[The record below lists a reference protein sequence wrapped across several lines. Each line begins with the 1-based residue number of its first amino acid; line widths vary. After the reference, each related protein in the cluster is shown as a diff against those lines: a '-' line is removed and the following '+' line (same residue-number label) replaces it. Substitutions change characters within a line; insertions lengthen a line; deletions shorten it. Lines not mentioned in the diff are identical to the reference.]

1 MLMTMAPSPPA
12 AQQALLEHGLA
23 ALGVRDYPRAAAL
36 LNEIAAALPSAAMP
50 WLALANAEQGCGRFD
65 AAEAALDRQLSLHMR
80 DVGALLFKAQ
90 LRERDGDERAA
101 SSFYRAA
108 LNQIA
113 FDGHLLPSLRPLHDH
128 AHAYLAATD
137 ARFTEYL
144 LAQIGGDPSPA
155 IRESI
160 GLLTGQREID
170 LQRPS
175 VFYYPGLAQRRF
187 FDSSEFRWL
196 EPMLAMLPAMQA
208 ELAAMRAGEDR
219 FTPYV
224 VATPDRP
231 APANPLLNDP
241 AWGTLHFWKSGEVVA
256 DNAAA
261 CPATLA
267 ALGHAPMPQ
276 IPGRSPNAH
285 WSRLKPGTHIAPHHG
300 MLNTRLICHIPI
312 LTAPACTLRVGSETR
327 EWRDGVPLIFDD
339 SIEHEAR
346 NAGPA
351 ERVVL
356 LFEIWRPEIDAA
368 DRAALSK
375 IFASINAYD

>member
-1 MLMTMAPSPPA
+1 MASLHPE
-12 AQQALLEHGLA
+12 AQSLLVQGLA
-23 ALGVRDYPRAAAL
+23 ALKARDHARAAAL
-36 LNEIAAALPSAAMP
+36 LGEAATGLAPDKMS
-50 WLALANAEQGCGRFD
+50 WLALASAEQGCGNLDR
-65 AAEAALDRQLSLHMR
+65 AEAALDRQLALHKR

-90 LRERDGDERAA
+90 LRERGGDERAA

-113 FDGHLLPSLRPLHDH
+113 FDGHLPPSLRPLHDH
-128 AHAYLAATD
+128 AHAFLAATD
-137 ARFTEYL
+137 AKFTDYL
-144 LAQIGGDPSPA
+144 LGQLDRDPSPA

-160 GLLTGQREID
+160 GLLTGAREID

-187 FDSSEFRWL
+187 FEPKEFAWL
-196 EPMLAMLPAMQA
+196 ASMLELLPAMQA
-208 ELAAMRAGEDR
+208 ELAAFRDGPDR

-224 VATPDRP
+224 VASPDRP
-231 APANPLLNDP
+231 APANPLLDDP
-241 AWGTLHFWKSGEVVA
+241 AWGTLHFWKSGEIVA

-261 CPATLA
+261 CPATMA
-267 ALGHAPMPQ
+267 ALSHAPLPV

-300 MLNTRLICHIPI
+300 MLNTRLICHIPV
-312 LTAPACTLRVGSETR
+312 LTAPDCTLRVGSETR
-327 EWRDGVPLIFDD
+327 EWRNREPLIFDD

-351 ERVVL
+351 TRVVL
-356 LFEIWRPEIDAA
+356 LFEIWRPEIDEA
-368 DRAALSK
+368 DRAALTR
-375 IFASINAYD
+375 IFASINAYE

>member
-1 MLMTMAPSPPA
+1 MEPIAPRPP
-12 AQQALLEHGLA
+12 QRLLEQGLA
-23 ALGVRDYPRAAAL
+23 ALKARDHPRAAAL
-36 LNEIAAALPSAAMP
+36 LGEAAAALPPEQVP
-50 WLALANAEQGCGRFD
+50 WLALANAEQGCRRFD
-65 AAEAALDRQLSLHMR
+65 AAEAALDRQLALHKR
-80 DVGALLFKAQ
+80 DIGALMFKAQ
-90 LRERDGDERAA
+90 LRERGGDERAA

-113 FDGHLLPSLRPLHDH
+113 FEGHLPPSLRALHDH
-128 AHAYLAATD
+128 AQAYLAATD

-144 LAQIGGDPSPA
+144 LAQLDGDPSPA

-160 GLLTGQREID
+160 GLLTGEREID
-170 LQRPS
+170 LQQPL

-187 FDSSEFRWL
+187 FEPRDFPWL
-196 EPMLAMLPAMQA
+196 APMLAALPAMQD
-208 ELAAMRAGEDR
+208 ELAALRAGPDR

-231 APANPLLNDP
+231 APANHLLDDP
-241 AWGTLHFWKSGEVVA
+241 AWGTLHFWKGGEIVA

-261 CPATLA
+261 CPATMA
-267 ALGHAPMPQ
+267 ALDHAPMPQ

-285 WSRLKPGTHIAPHHG
+285 WSRLKPGTHIAAHHG

-312 LTAPACTLRVGSETR
+312 LTAPGCTLRVGSETR

-356 LFEIWRPEIDAA
+356 LFEVWRPEIGEA
-368 DRAALSK
+368 DRAALTK
-375 IFASINAYD
+375 IFASINAYE

>member
-1 MLMTMAPSPPA
+1 MRDG
-12 AQQALLEHGLA
+12 LLESGMA
-23 ALGVRDYPRAAAL
+23 ALRARDFARAAAL
-36 LNEIAAALPSAAMP
+36 LGEAAQALPPAQMA
-50 WLALANAEQGCGRFD
+50 WLALANAEQACGRPD
-65 AAEAALDRQLSLHMR
+65 AAEAALDAQLRLHKR

-90 LRERDGDERAA
+90 ARERAGDERAA
-101 SSFYRAA
+101 TSFYRTA
-108 LNQIA
+108 LAQIA
-113 FDGHLLPSLRPLHDH
+113 FEGQVPPALQRLHDH
-128 AHAYLAATD
+128 AHAYLAQTD
-137 ARFTEYL
+137 SKFTDYL
-144 LAQIGGDPSPA
+144 LAQVDGEPSPA
-155 IRESI
+155 IVEAI

-187 FDSSEFRWL
+187 FDSATFPWF
-196 EPMLAMLPAMQA
+196 EPMLALLPEMKA
-208 ELAAMRAGEDR
+208 ELAAVRAGGDR

-231 APANPLLNDP
+231 APANHLLNDP
-241 AWGTLHFWKSGEVVA
+241 AWGSVHFWKGGKVVA

-261 CPATLA
+261 CPATMA
-267 ALGHAPMPQ
+267 ALAHAPMPL

-285 WSRLKPGTHIAPHHG
+285 WSRLLPGTHIAPHHG
-300 MLNTRLICHIPI
+300 MLNTRLICHLPV
-312 LTAPACTLRVGSETR
+312 LTAPGCTLRVGSETR
-327 EWRDGVPLIFDD
+327 EWTDGVPLVFDD

-356 LFEIWRPEIDAA
+356 LFEIWRPEIPEA
-368 DRAALSK
+368 DRAALTR

>member
-1 MLMTMAPSPPA
+1 MPED
-12 AQQALLEHGLA
+12 LLEQGLG
-23 ALGVRDYPRAAAL
+23 ALRARDHARAAAL
-36 LNEIAAALPSAAMP
+36 LAEAAVALPPEQMA
-50 WLALANAEQGCGRFD
+50 WLALANAEQGCGRND
-65 AAEAALDRQLSLHMR
+65 AAEAALDRQLALHKR
-80 DVGALLFKAQ
+80 DIGALLFKAQ
-90 LRERDGDERAA
+90 LRERGGDARAA
-101 SSFYRAA
+101 STFYRAA

-113 FDGHLLPSLRPLHDH
+113 FDGHLPPSLRALHDH
-128 AHAYLAATD
+128 AHAFLAATE
-137 ARFTEYL
+137 AKFTEYL
-144 LAQIGGDPSPA
+144 LAQIDGEISPV

-187 FDSSEFRWL
+187 FERCEFPWL
-196 EPMLAMLPAMQA
+196 EPMLALLPAMQA
-208 ELAAMRAGEDR
+208 ELAALRAGPDR

-224 VATPDRP
+224 IVTPDRP
-231 APANPLLNDP
+231 APANPLLNDL
-241 AWGTLHFWKSGEVVA
+241 AWGAVHFWKGGEKDA
-256 DNAAA
+256 QNAGG
-261 CPATLA
+261 CPATMA

-276 IPGRSPNAH
+276 IAGRSPNAH
-285 WSRLKPGTHIAPHHG
+285 WSRLKPGTHIAPHYG

-312 LTAPACTLRVGSETR
+312 LTAPGCALRVGSETR
-327 EWRDGVPLIFDD
+327 EWRDGEPLIFDD

-375 IFASINAYD
+375 IFTSINAYE